1 MPDRIKPSDL
11 VATGAVSA
19 PLWWQSFADAVGIY
33 IPPLIA
39 IATLIYMALRVVEL
53 LDHLRRHW
61 TPAEDEEGVE

>member
-1 MPDRIKPSDL
+1 MPDRIKPSDI

-19 PLWWQSFADAVGIY
+19 PLWWQSFADGVGVY

-53 LDHLRRHW
+53 IDHLRQHRA
-61 TPAEDEEGVE
+61 PAEDEGGME